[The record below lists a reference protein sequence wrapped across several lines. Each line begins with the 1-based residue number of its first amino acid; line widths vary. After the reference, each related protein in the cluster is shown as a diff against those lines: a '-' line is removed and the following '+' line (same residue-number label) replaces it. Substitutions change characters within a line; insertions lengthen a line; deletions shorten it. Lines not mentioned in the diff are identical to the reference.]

1 MCWFMIVIV
10 FFNEYK
16 YKTQVWRWC
25 VFVFVSHVVRC
36 FVEWYMRPLSA
47 ICLIWNYFFILIYLI
62 AGPSTLTLL
71 SAIWLVVLALWY
83 KDIFVGVISVGV
95 DNNFYSSSDWW
106 SRLHL
111 FLLEMQGS
119 LCLVL
124 SCCSSLL
131 CGFLRY
137 WA

>member
-47 ICLIWNYFFILIYLI
+47 IISLSSFILLQ
-62 AGPSTLTLL
+62 ALQLSLL
-71 SAIWLVVLALWY
+71 PAIWLVVLALSY